1 MRAAPATALLLTFAL
16 AACGGESTPASPAT
30 DTPPPPPAPAATA
43 AEEAPPTGSLAAR
56 EAETVPS
63 NTINYDCE
71 GTRITLAEEG
81 EGDDARV
88 QFVVDGVTLDLP
100 RADTAQGERF
110 ADTDGNA
117 FWSHG
122 TDEARLTL
130 QGQHERNC
138 ARVY

>member
-16 AACGGESTPASPAT
+16 AACGGESTPASPTA
-30 DTPPPPPAPAATA
+30 DTPPPAPPAAT
-43 AEEAPPTGSLAAR
+43 EEPPPTGSLAAR
-56 EAETVPS
+56 EAETEPS

-71 GTRITLAEEG
+71 GTRITLAQEG
-81 EGDDARV
+81 EGVDARV

-100 RADTAQGERF
+100 RAETTQGDRF
-110 ADTDGNA
+110 ADADGNA

-122 TDEARLTL
+122 TDEARLAL

>member
-1 MRAAPATALLLTFAL
+1 MRVVPATALLLTFAL
-16 AACGGESTPASPAT
+16 GACGGESTPASPAV
-30 DTPPPPPAPAATA
+30 DTPPPPPPAVTA

-56 EAETVPS
+56 EAEAEPS

-71 GTRITLAEEG
+71 GTRITLAQEG

-100 RADTAQGERF
+100 RVETTQGDRF
-110 ADTDGNA
+110 ADSEGNV

-122 TDEARLTL
+122 ADEARLTL

>member
-1 MRAAPATALLLTFAL
+1 MRAASATALLLTFVL
-16 AACGGESTPASPAT
+16 AACGGESTPASPTT
-30 DTPPPPPAPAATA
+30 DTPPPPPPPAA

-56 EAETVPS
+56 EAQTEPS

-71 GTRITLAEEG
+71 GTRITLAQEG

-100 RADTAQGERF
+100 RAETAQGERF
-110 ADTDGNA
+110 ADADGNA
-117 FWSHG
+117 FWRHG
-122 TDEARLTL
+122 TDEARLGL

>member
-1 MRAAPATALLLTFAL
+1 MRAAPATALLLTLAL
-16 AACGGESTPASPAT
+16 AACGGEPPPASPAA
-30 DTPPPPPAPAATA
+30 DMPPPPPPAA

-56 EAETVPS
+56 EAASEPS

-71 GTRITLAEEG
+71 GTRITLAQEG

-100 RADTAQGERF
+100 RADTAQGDRF
-110 ADTDGNA
+110 ADADGNA

-122 TDEARLTL
+122 VDEARLTL

>member
-1 MRAAPATALLLTFAL
+1 MRAAPASAFLLTLAL
-16 AACGGESTPASPAT
+16 AACSGETT
-30 DTPPPPPAPAATA
+30 APAATPEAASPPAPPAA

-56 EAETVPS
+56 EAETEPS

-71 GTRITLAEEG
+71 GTRITLAQEG
-81 EGDDARV
+81 EGDEARV
-88 QFVVDGVTLDLP
+88 KFVVDGVTLDLP
-100 RADTAQGERF
+100 RAESPQGDRF
-110 ADTDGNA
+110 ADADGNA

-122 TDEARLTL
+122 SDEARLAL